1 MFSAIAPEALLA
13 SFALLIALLRPQL
26 GSAWFQRIEKVF
38 GAIARHRKASV
49 LICGLAALLLRLAV
63 LPVLPIPQPSIHDEF
78 SYILAGDTFAHARLA
93 NPPHAMWVHFETFHI
108 IFHPTYA
115 SMYPPLQG
123 LLLGAGKVVA
133 GHPFWGVW
141 FSVGLMCA
149 AICWMLQGWLPPGWA
164 FVGGLFP
171 VLGFGVFSYWDNS
184 YWGGA
189 LAATGGALV
198 LGSLPRITRK
208 QRVSDA
214 VLFGI
219 GVGVLANTRP
229 YEGLVLSLI
238 CAAAMAWWVV
248 RKKGLSKPLVLRTA
262 LPILVVVG
270 VIGIATGYYFWRV
283 TGNAFHMPHQ
293 VNRETYAM
301 AQYFYWQ
308 QPHIQPIFH
317 NQPMRQFY
325 EHLELSHFVQ
335 AHSLFGFMRQTAQK
349 LLFTWAFYFGPLL
362 SIPLFLVFRIRRD
375 RRVSFLLLVAPLCFS
390 ASVAVVF
397 FHIHY
402 VAPISAVFVAIVVQ
416 GMRHLRT
423 WRYNNQPCGRFL
435 VRATV
440 AGLIFMIPLHL
451 RILRTTQ
458 DQAFGGERA
467 GVLQQLEALPGQ
479 HLVLVGYRPGHDPSS
494 EWVYND
500 ADIDS
505 SKVVWARDMGAAQ
518 NQELLRYYSGRRVW
532 YLEADN
538 NPSKLALYD
547 NILLAGRSA
556 EGESQTGSSRDP
568 LRRSPQHE

>member
-1 MFSAIAPEALLA
+1 MFSAIGPEALLA

-26 GSAWFQRIEKVF
+26 GSAWSQRIEHFF
-38 GAIARHRKASV
+38 GAIARHRKTSV
-49 LICGLAALLLRLAV
+49 LICGSAALLLRLAL
-63 LPVLPIPQPSIHDEF
+63 LPVLPVPQPSIHDEF
-78 SYILAGDTFAHARLA
+78 SYLLAGDTFAHARLA

-123 LLLGAGKVVA
+123 LLLAAGKVVA

-141 FSVGLMCA
+141 FSVGVMCA
-149 AICWMLQGWLPPGWA
+149 AICWMLQGWLPAGWA
-164 FVGGLFP
+164 LLGGLLP
-171 VLGFGVFSYWDNS
+171 VFGFGVFSYWDNS

-198 LGSLPRITRK
+198 LGSLPRIIRQ

-229 YEGLVLSLI
+229 FEGLVLSVI
-238 CAAAMAWWVV
+238 CTGALAWWAVA
-248 RKKGLSKPLVLRTA
+248 KKGFSKRLVIRTV
-262 LPILVVVG
+262 LPIFVVVSL
-270 VIGIATGYYFWRV
+270 VGIATAYYFWRV

-308 QPHIQPIFH
+308 RPHIQPVFH

-325 EHLELSHFVQ
+325 EGLELSHFVQ
-335 AHSLFGFMRQTAQK
+335 AHSVFGFLRQTAQK
-349 LLFTWAFYFGPLL
+349 LVFTWAFYIGPLL
-362 SIPLFLVFRIRRD
+362 TIPLFLLFRVLRD
-375 RRVSFLLLVAPLCFS
+375 RRVSFLLLVATLCFS

-416 GMRHLRT
+416 GMRHLRS

-440 AGLIFMIPLHL
+440 AGLILMIPLQL
-451 RILRTTQ
+451 RTLRTTRNE
-458 DQAFGGERA
+458 AFGGQRA
-467 GVLQQLEALPGQ
+467 GLLHQLEALPGQ
-479 HLVLVGYRPGHDPSS
+479 HLVIVSYGANHDPTS
-494 EWVYND
+494 EWVYNS
-500 ADIDS
+500 ADIDG
-505 SKVVWARDMGAAQ
+505 SKVVWARDMGPAQ
-518 NQELLRYYSGRRVW
+518 NQELLRYYDGRRVW

-538 NPSKLALYD
+538 NPSKLAAYD
-547 NILLAGRSA
+547 DVLLPGTSA
-556 EGESQTGSSRDP
+556 EGRSQTASSRDP
-568 LRRSPQHE
+568 LRRSPQP